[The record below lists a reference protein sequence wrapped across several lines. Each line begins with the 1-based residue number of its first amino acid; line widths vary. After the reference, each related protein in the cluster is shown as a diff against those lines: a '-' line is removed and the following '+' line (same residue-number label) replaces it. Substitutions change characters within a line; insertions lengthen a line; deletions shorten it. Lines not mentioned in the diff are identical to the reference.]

1 MRTVHLDGVDAEP
14 LGAFCRRDESV
25 AHARETRRIERQ
37 RRGLALLVRDRRR
50 SHRLPAAFGIGINW
64 PPFHGVWLDPLRPAW
79 ASCIATAVFECLRTD
94 ARIGF
99 SAASLA
105 SL

>member
-1 MRTVHLDGVDAEP
+1 MPSRSARLVATTNASRTRAK
-14 LGAFCRRDESV
+14 
-25 AHARETRRIERQ
+25 
-37 RRGLALLVRDRRR
+37 
-50 SHRLPAAFGIGINW
+50 PAASNASGGVSLSLCGMADGPSTRQPPSETGINW
-64 PPFHGVWLDPLRPAW
+64 PPSQGAWLDALRPAW
-79 ASCIATAVFECLRTD
+79 ASWIMTAALERLRTD